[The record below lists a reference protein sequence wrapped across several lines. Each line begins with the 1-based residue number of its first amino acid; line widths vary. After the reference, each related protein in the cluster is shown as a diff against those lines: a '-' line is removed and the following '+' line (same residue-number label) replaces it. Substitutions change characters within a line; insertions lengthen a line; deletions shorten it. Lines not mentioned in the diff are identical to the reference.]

1 MVYIEFPHL
10 LVAALHRQELLGGF
24 AGTQESTG
32 DEYFAKSKQLQGLL
46 TVFPRK
52 RIPSS
57 ESKTDPYQL

>member
-1 MVYIEFPHL
+1 M
-10 LVAALHRQELLGGF
+10 ALRRLELLGGL

-32 DEYFAKSKQLQGLL
+32 DEYFVKSKQLQILL